1 MITAVIM
8 VSMRVV
14 GPRCNRGCNRDCN
27 HGAVDE
33 RYADREHPIHA
44 ERRGEQA
51 TREAAIHHEGS
62 GAHARA
68 TYAVLRDG
76 ASSES

>member
-1 MITAVIM
+1 MNDMLIVNIL
-8 VSMRVV
+8 
-14 GPRCNRGCNRDCN
+14 CNRGCNRDCN

-44 ERRGEQA
+44 QRRGEQA
-51 TREAAIHHEGS
+51 TREAAIHHEGG

-68 TYAVLRDG
+68 THAVLRDG
-76 ASSES
+76 A